1 MYNFSYKVIK
11 EEIIEFENDWD
22 CQDADSILIQE
33 KLTKLMENVHLINI
47 SFKRKLGK
55 KKGSKYSIERLKMI
69 TDIEVP
75 LPGLKM

>member
-11 EEIIEFENDWD
+11 EEIIEFENDWN
-22 CQDADSILIQE
+22 CREADSILIQE

>member
-69 TDIEVP
+69 TDVEVP

>member
-22 CQDADSILIQE
+22 CRDADSILIQE

-69 TDIEVP
+69 TDVEVP